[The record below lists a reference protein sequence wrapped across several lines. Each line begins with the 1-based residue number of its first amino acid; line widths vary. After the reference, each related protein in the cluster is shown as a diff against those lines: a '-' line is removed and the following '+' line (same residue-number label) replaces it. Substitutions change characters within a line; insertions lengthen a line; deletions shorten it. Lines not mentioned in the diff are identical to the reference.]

1 MNDINLQEQATSVKK
16 KKSVAKGMILAAG
29 LGSRLKPWTDTHP
42 KALAVVKGKSLLQRN
57 IEYLQQYG
65 IKEVIVNVHH
75 FADQVIEAI
84 EKNKGWG
91 SQVTISDEREVLL
104 ETGGGLLKAKPLFSD
119 CNPIVLLN
127 VDVLTDLN
135 LDAMIGYH
143 QEKKPLATLATT
155 NRETSRYFL
164 FDEGN
169 NLCGWRNVKTGEERP
184 KPESVK
190 REEESSAIP
199 VSKMQKAFSGI
210 HIVEARIFSLI
221 KQHGRFSIVD
231 AYLDLMQE
239 HTIKSFDHSET
250 RFIDVGKPES
260 IEKAEVMF
268 G

>member
-1 MNDINLQEQATSVKK
+1 MNVNNLEEPATSFKQR
-16 KKSVAKGMILAAG
+16 KSVAKGMILAAG
-29 LGSRLKPWTDTHP
+29 IGSRLKPWTDNHP
-42 KALAVVKGKSLLQRN
+42 KALAVVNGKTLLQRN

-75 FADQVIEAI
+75 FAEQIIEAI

-91 SQVTISDEREVLL
+91 SQVSISDEREELL
-104 ETGGGLLKAKPLFSD
+104 ETGGGLLKAARLFSD

-127 VDVLTDLN
+127 VDILTDLN

-184 KPESVK
+184 APKASK
-190 REEESSAIP
+190 AQTEEEEAETKI
-199 VSKMQKAFSGI
+199 QKAFSGI
-210 HIVEARIFSLI
+210 HIIESRIFPLI
-221 KQHGRFSIVD
+221 KRRGRFSMVD
-231 AYLDLMQE
+231 VYLDLMREQ
-239 HTIKSFDHSET
+239 TIKSFDHSET
-250 RFIDVGKPES
+250 RFIDVGKPQS
-260 IEKAEVMF
+260 IVKAEVMF
-268 G
+268 QV